1 MITYFM
7 QLNVKLLF
15 VLILFGFIMGQTR
28 HAAIQNF
35 SNKNRSYLILDF
47 FNLVGTPVHEIGHLL
62 FGLIFGYKIDQICL
76 YRTTKKALHSGGTL
90 GFVKMHHENRSF
102 FTEASGRF
110 RAVFYQYRPLII
122 WPMSHLYNQPVSSRK
137 CSYTSSFFSTELD
150 NFL

>member
-90 GFVKMHHENRSF
+90 GFVKMKTVLFYRSF
-102 FTEASGRF
+102 RAISGSF
-110 RAVFYQYRPLII
+110 L
-122 WPMSHLYNQPVSSRK
+122 SVSAP
-137 CSYTSSFFSTELD
+137 YYLAHVSFI
-150 NFL
+150 

>member
-90 GFVKMHHENRSF
+90 GFVKMHHENHSFYRSF
-102 FTEASGRF
+102 RAISGSFLSVSAPYYLALR
-110 RAVFYQYRPLII
+110 
-122 WPMSHLYNQPVSSRK
+122 HLYNQPVSSRK

>member
-90 GFVKMHHENRSF
+90 GFVKMHHKTILFYRSF
-102 FTEASGRF
+102 RAISGSF
-110 RAVFYQYRPLII
+110 L
-122 WPMSHLYNQPVSSRK
+122 SVSAP
-137 CSYTSSFFSTELD
+137 YYLAPSSFI
-150 NFL
+150 

>member
-76 YRTTKKALHSGGTL
+76 YRTTKNKIHSVCKRNTKYKVIQL
-90 GFVKMHHENRSF
+90 EPYILPMHCRLRNIQSIRIEIYHCMKESRFV
-102 FTEASGRF
+102 
-110 RAVFYQYRPLII
+110 
-122 WPMSHLYNQPVSSRK
+122 
-137 CSYTSSFFSTELD
+137 
-150 NFL
+150 

>member
-47 FNLVGTPVHEIGHLL
+47 FNLVGTPVHEIGLCSLDLYLDIRLIKSAFIALPKRHCIPEALL
-62 FGLIFGYKIDQICL
+62 VL
-76 YRTTKKALHSGGTL
+76 
-90 GFVKMHHENRSF
+90 
-102 FTEASGRF
+102 
-110 RAVFYQYRPLII
+110 
-122 WPMSHLYNQPVSSRK
+122 
-137 CSYTSSFFSTELD
+137 
-150 NFL
+150 

>member
-76 YRTTKKALHSGGTL
+76 YRTTKKALHSG
-90 GFVKMHHENRSF
+90 
-102 FTEASGRF
+102 
-110 RAVFYQYRPLII
+110 
-122 WPMSHLYNQPVSSRK
+122 VSVP
-137 CSYTSSFFSTELD
+137 YYLAPSSFI
-150 NFL
+150 

>member
-62 FGLIFGYKIDQICL
+62 FGLIFGYKIDQNL
-76 YRTTKKALHSGGTL
+76 PLSHYQKGTAFRRHSW
-90 GFVKMHHENRSF
+90 FCEN
-102 FTEASGRF
+102 AS
-110 RAVFYQYRPLII
+110 
-122 WPMSHLYNQPVSSRK
+122 
-137 CSYTSSFFSTELD
+137 
-150 NFL
+150 

>member
-62 FGLIFGYKIDQICL
+62 FGLIFGIRLIKSAFI
-76 YRTTKKALHSGGTL
+76 ALPKRHC
-90 GFVKMHHENRSF
+90 VP
-102 FTEASGRF
+102 EALL
-110 RAVFYQYRPLII
+110 VL
-122 WPMSHLYNQPVSSRK
+122 
-137 CSYTSSFFSTELD
+137 
-150 NFL
+150 

>member
-47 FNLVGTPVHEIGHLL
+47 FNLVGQLLILCSSAALQLSFPEIHL
-62 FGLIFGYKIDQICL
+62 
-76 YRTTKKALHSGGTL
+76 
-90 GFVKMHHENRSF
+90 
-102 FTEASGRF
+102 
-110 RAVFYQYRPLII
+110 
-122 WPMSHLYNQPVSSRK
+122 
-137 CSYTSSFFSTELD
+137 
-150 NFL
+150 

>member
-62 FGLIFGYKIDQICL
+62 FGLIRLIKSAFI
-76 YRTTKKALHSGGTL
+76 ALPKRHCIP
-90 GFVKMHHENRSF
+90 
-102 FTEASGRF
+102 EALL
-110 RAVFYQYRPLII
+110 VL
-122 WPMSHLYNQPVSSRK
+122 
-137 CSYTSSFFSTELD
+137 
-150 NFL
+150 